1 VSALSQHSQ
10 TAFKGD
16 TATRVTIRLTPRERE
31 ALEKLAAN
39 MTLSA
44 YIRACVFEKEDKRR
58 KRRSTSVIG
67 DKKAIAQILAMLGQ
81 SRIANN
87 LNQLAHHANLG
98 TLEIDEVSQG
108 YIEEAYI
115 YIYSIRDQ
123 LLKALAGGQ

>member
-1 VSALSQHSQ
+1 MSMLPQHNQ

-31 ALEKLAAN
+31 ALEKLSAN

-44 YIRACVFEKEDKRR
+44 YIRACIFQEEDKRR

-67 DKKAIAQILAMLGQ
+67 DKKAIAQILALLGQ

-98 TLEIDEVSQG
+98 TLEIDDVSKAR
-108 YIEEAYI
+108 IDEAYGHVCFMREHLI
-115 YIYSIRDQ
+115 
-123 LLKALAGGQ
+123 KALRTGQ